1 MSQPGFK
8 EVDFGSSPKKH
19 TMHTPPDSPE
29 KTTHPKDFPI
39 LPKNKDGPSPSTTA
53 SQASS
58 AKQSQSQSPSSHRRN
73 PSMTLNLEHNLA
85 IPTSPSHATSGSGF
99 HNTIEVPALRSPEA
113 ETSQFMHHLSSLPS
127 TKERR
132 VSRNSFG
139 AALPIPKSKRQSR
152 LSSVTYPS
160 EVQDALQAAAKKKG
174 SSGSGSKI
182 VGGTGLTQRDILAS
196 QVQDVLADKVKA
208 AKNMAFVFDIDGVL
222 VHGDRL
228 IPQGQQTLN
237 MLNGDNQL
245 GIKIPHIFLT
255 NGSGKPELARTE
267 QLTRILGNHI
277 DTDQFIQSHTPM
289 RALAEYYKTV
299 LVVGGEGYRCRD
311 VAEQYGFEDIIV
323 PNDIVAWDPSIA
335 PYRVFTDEERASSR
349 PRDFTKTQIDAI
361 LVFSDS
367 RDYATDMQIIVD
379 LLRSENGRFGTIAA
393 DPVSQRIPIYFSQ
406 GDLLCP
412 TEHPIPR
419 MSQGAFRIGLEAMY
433 KALTGVELERVVY
446 GKPELATYKYA
457 DEVIASWMEELH
469 GEERVPQNV
478 YMIGDN
484 PASDIVGGNMYGWNT
499 CLVRTGVFQGGE
511 NDEENPAN
519 FGVFKNV
526 WEAVTTACKK
536 ELGEDFVFKWD
547 DKVVNPVLRD
557 SAGSAIEV

>member
-1 MSQPGFK
+1 MSGPGFK
-8 EVDFGSSPKKH
+8 HVDFCAPPKKREIN
-19 TMHTPPDSPE
+19 TPPDSPE
-29 KTTHPKDFPI
+29 KTTHPVFPGRPQLKSRVSLGHD
-39 LPKNKDGPSPSTTA
+39 LP
-53 SQASS
+53 
-58 AKQSQSQSPSSHRRN
+58 
-73 PSMTLNLEHNLA
+73 
-85 IPTSPSHATSGSGF
+85 IPTSPTSHN
-99 HNTIEVPALRSPEA
+99 HNTIEIPALRSPDA
-113 ETSQFMHHLSSLPS
+113 DSTQFMHHLSATPS
-127 TKERR
+127 TKDRR

-139 AALPIPKSKRQSR
+139 TSLPIPKSKRQSR
-152 LSSVTYPS
+152 LSGVIYPEDVQEALRDGKPRLVTPTR
-160 EVQDALQAAAKKKG
+160 E
-174 SSGSGSKI
+174 
-182 VGGTGLTQRDILAS
+182 ILAS
-196 QVQDVLADKVKA
+196 QVQDVLSDKVKA

-228 IPQGQQTLN
+228 IPQGKQVLD

-267 QLTRILGNHI
+267 QLSKILKNPVS
-277 DTDQFIQSHTPM
+277 TEQFIQSHTPM

-299 LVVGGEGYRCRD
+299 LVVGGEGYRCRE
-311 VAEQYGFEDIIV
+311 VAEEYGFQDIIV
-323 PNDIVAWDPSIA
+323 PNDIVAWDETIA

-349 PRDFTKTQIDAI
+349 PRDFTKVHIDAI

-367 RDYATDMQIIVD
+367 RDYATDMQIIID
-379 LLRSENGRFGTIAA
+379 LLRSENGRYGTLAA

-457 DEVIASWMEELH
+457 DEVMAAWMDQLH
-469 GEERVPQNV
+469 GEERVPQNT

-484 PASDIVGGNMYGWNT
+484 PASDIVGGNTYGWNT

-519 FGVFKNV
+519 FGVFANV
-526 WEAVTTACKK
+526 WEAVTAACRK
-536 ELGEDFVFKWD
+536 ELGDDFVFRWD
-547 DKVVNPVLRD
+547 ERVVNPLMHD
-557 SAGSAIEV
+557 SHAASAVEV

>member
-1 MSQPGFK
+1 MTDFK
-8 EVDFGSSPKKH
+8 SVDFGASSRQQPAD
-19 TMHTPPDSPE
+19 TPPDSPD
-29 KTTHPKDFPI
+29 KTSHPKEFPI
-39 LPKNKDGPSPSTTA
+39 HGKKDSSGSTLLARRRGSGHGSTINAHGRDA
-53 SQASS
+53 SRGS
-58 AKQSQSQSPSSHRRN
+58 
-73 PSMTLNLEHNLA
+73 LEGALA
-85 IPTSPSHATSGSGF
+85 IPISPRSHNA
-99 HNTIEVPALRSPEA
+99 IEVPALRSPDA
-113 ETSQFMHHLSSLPS
+113 DSTQFMHNLSASPS
-127 TKERR
+127 MKERR

-139 AALPIPKSKRQSR
+139 AALPIPRSKRQSR
-152 LSSVTYPS
+152 LSSVVYPS
-160 EVQDALQAAAKKKG
+160 VDGAEKAVRPSMPSIQ
-174 SSGSGSKI
+174 S
-182 VGGTGLTQRDILAS
+182 TRDILAS
-196 QVQDVLADKVKA
+196 RVQDVKAEKVRK

-228 IPQGQQTLN
+228 IPQAKRTLE
-237 MLNGDNQL
+237 MLNGDNEL

-255 NGSGKPELARTE
+255 NGSGKPERARTE
-267 QLTRILGNHI
+267 QLSKILQNPI
-277 DTDQFIQSHTPM
+277 STDQFIQSHTPM
-289 RALAEYYKTV
+289 SALAEYYHTV
-299 LVVGGEGYRCRD
+299 LVVGGEGYRCRE
-311 VAEQYGFEDIIV
+311 VAEQYGFKDIIV

-349 PRDFTKTQIDAI
+349 PRDFSKVNIEAI

-379 LLRSENGRFGTIAA
+379 LLRAENGRLGTMAK

-457 DEVIASWMEELH
+457 DEVLASWMETLH

-478 YMIGDN
+478 YMVGDN

-499 CLVRTGVFQGGE
+499 CLVRTGVFQGGA
-511 NDEENPAN
+511 NDEENPAS
-519 FGVFKNV
+519 FGVFDNV
-526 WEAVTTACKK
+526 WEAVTAACRR
-536 ELGEDFVFKWD
+536 ELGEDFGFKWD
-547 DKVVNPVLRD
+547 ERVNPVLHD
-557 SAGSAIEV
+557 GATASAVEV